1 MDDQFRIE
9 MIETYPL
16 FWGTLILCNLWKP
29 QNAGVL
35 NNEMRMF
42 LMLVMVLQSTKVV
55 VEAKKVG
62 TKLEQRSCFNHRH
75 SHLCTENV
83 VGSAIF
89 TSENEGS
96 LLVF

>member
-16 FWGTLILCNLWKP
+16 FWRTLILCNLWKP

-55 VEAKKVG
+55 VEATKVG
-62 TKLEQRSCFNHRH
+62 TKLELSWN
-75 SHLCTENV
+75 
-83 VGSAIF
+83 
-89 TSENEGS
+89 NEAVS
-96 LLVF
+96 TIDIRIYALKTW

>member
-55 VEAKKVG
+55 VEAKK
-62 TKLEQRSCFNHRH
+62 LELSWN
-75 SHLCTENV
+75 
-83 VGSAIF
+83 
-89 TSENEGS
+89 NEAVS
-96 LLVF
+96 TIDIRIYALKTW